1 VSSVRNTDGG
11 SVTAEFAIVVPAV
24 IAVLALVVGAIALGR
39 DALAH
44 TTAAHQ
50 AARAIARGD
59 DPVQVRDR
67 VLAHLPGATVDMLS
81 ADDEACV
88 TVRPPTGGGV
98 RAWFALPAARACAPR
113 DIWP

>member
-59 DPVQVRDR
+59 DPMQVRDR

>member
-1 VSSVRNTDGG
+1 
-11 SVTAEFAIVVPAV
+11 
-24 IAVLALVVGAIALGR
+24 
-39 DALAH
+39 
-44 TTAAHQ
+44 
-50 AARAIARGD
+50 
-59 DPVQVRDR
+59 VQVRDR